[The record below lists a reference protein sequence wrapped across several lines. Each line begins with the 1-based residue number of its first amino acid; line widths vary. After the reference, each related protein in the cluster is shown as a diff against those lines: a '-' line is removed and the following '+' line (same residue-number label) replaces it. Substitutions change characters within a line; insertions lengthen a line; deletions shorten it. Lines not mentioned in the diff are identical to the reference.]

1 MSGSI
6 FLLMLIYRSDMN
18 LSRVFDGSSGV
29 VSDARM
35 GVRGP
40 EETRRFASDTS
51 TMHWPVSER
60 SLLPQ
65 LPQLIPRK

>member
-6 FLLMLIYRSDMN
+6 FLLMFIYRSDMN
-18 LSRVFDGSSGV
+18 LSRAFDGCSGV
-29 VSDARM
+29 VSDAR
-35 GVRGP
+35 GVRSP
-40 EETRRFASDTS
+40 EETRRFPSDTS

-60 SLLPQ
+60 SLHPQ

>member
-18 LSRVFDGSSGV
+18 LSRVFDGCSGV
-29 VSDARM
+29 VSDAR
-35 GVRGP
+35 GARGP